1 MTGTQETEEK
11 EFLGE
16 ETEEEIP
23 EATESEV
30 EGRYKS
36 SEVCEVSDPEF
47 WTRYNHGEASP
58 SPDPSEDG
66 PHEAETALHSAMM
79 ETNNA
84 LTARERRLQSEWN
97 EAEARNDPIAMEEIE
112 NLLSEVRGLRYNV

>member
-1 MTGTQETEEK
+1 MHFLEESEEK
-11 EFLGE
+11 V
-16 ETEEEIP
+16 P

-30 EGRYKS
+30 EARYDS

-47 WTRYNHGEASP
+47 WTHYNHGKASP
-58 SPDPSEDG
+58 SPGPSEDG

-79 ETNNA
+79 ETNNV
-84 LTARERRLQSEWN
+84 LIARERRFQSEWN

-112 NLLSEVRGLRYNV
+112 NLLSEVRGLR